1 MNNVPTDQLNN
12 NYDDEID
19 LRELFHVLWDKI
31 FYIGAITSIF
41 SLISIIYALMLP
53 NIYQSQA
60 VMMPM
65 EANQGMSGMLGQY
78 SGMASLAGISLPSES
93 GSKAQEAIARIQ
105 SFEFFSN
112 SFLPHIK
119 LENLMAVKKW
129 NQASNTLTYDAS
141 AFNSESGQWVRKV
154 KPPTS
159 TIPSSQEAYKKQY
172 QAIMSVSEDKKTS
185 FVTLSVEHE
194 SPVIAQQWVEII
206 MDQID
211 QVMRDQDR
219 QTALQSIAYLNSLA
233 PTVNYEEISKA
244 LASLQQEQMK
254 RLMMVEANE
263 NYIFKVLDSPIVPE
277 MKVKPQRS
285 LIVILGT
292 MLGMMLSA
300 LGVLVLHYTRTSSK
314 HHDPGFR

>member
-159 TIPSSQEAYKKQY
+159 TIPSSQKAYQKY
-172 QAIMSVSEDKKTS
+172 QAIMSVNDDKITS
-185 FVTLSVEHE
+185 FITLSVEHQ
-194 SPVIAQQWVEII
+194 SPFVAQQWVEIM

-277 MKVKPQRS
+277 MKVKPKRS

-292 MLGMMLSA
+292 MLGMMLSV
-300 LGVLVLHYTRTSSK
+300 LGVLVWHYTRTSSQ
-314 HHDPGFR
+314 HDEPGFR

>member
-172 QAIMSVSEDKKTS
+172 QEIMSVREDKKTS
-185 FVTLSVEHE
+185 FVTLSVEHQ
-194 SPVIAQQWVEII
+194 SPVIAQQWVEIM

-277 MKVKPQRS
+277 MKVKPKRS

-292 MLGMMLSA
+292 MLGMMLSV

-314 HHDPGFR
+314 HDEPGFR

>member
-12 NYDDEID
+12 NYEDEID

-78 SGMASLAGISLPSES
+78 SGMASLAGVSLPSES

-141 AFNSESGQWVRKV
+141 DFNSESSQWLRKV
-154 KPPTS
+154 
-159 TIPSSQEAYKKQY
+159 PSSQKAYKRYKE
-172 QAIMSVSEDKKTS
+172 IMRIGEDKETS
-185 FVTLSVEHE
+185 FVTFSVEHK
-194 SPVIAQQWVEII
+194 SPFVAQQWVEII
-206 MDQID
+206 MEQID

-219 QTALQSIAYLNSLA
+219 QTAMKSIEYLNSVT
-233 PTVNYEEISKA
+233 PTVNYKEIQQA
-244 LASLQQEQMK
+244 LSSLQQEQMK
-254 RLMMVEANE
+254 RLMMVEAND
-263 NYIFKVLDSPIVPE
+263 NYIFKVLDSPLVPE
-277 MKVKPQRS
+277 VRFKPMRL
-285 LIVILGT
+285 LIVILGS
-292 MLGMMLSA
+292 MLGMMLSV
-300 LGVLVLHYTRTSSK
+300 LGVLVFHYTRKSS
-314 HHDPGFR
+314 

>member
-19 LRELFHVLWDKI
+19 LRELLHVLWDKI

-93 GSKAQEAIARIQ
+93 GSKAQEAIARIE

-141 AFNSESGQWVRKV
+141 AFNSDSGQWLRKV

-159 TIPSSQEAYKKQY
+159 TIPSSQQAYKQY
-172 QAIMSVSEDKKTS
+172 QEIMSVSEDKKTS
-185 FVTLSVEHE
+185 FVTLSVEHK
-194 SPVIAQQWVEII
+194 SPVIAQQWVEIM

-219 QTALQSIAYLNSLA
+219 QSALQSIAYLNSLA
-233 PTVNYEEISKA
+233 PTINYEEIKQA
-244 LASLQQEQMK
+244 LASLQEEQMK
-254 RLMMVEANE
+254 QLMMVEANE

-277 MKVKPQRS
+277 MKVKPKRS

-292 MLGMMLSA
+292 MLGMMLSV
-300 LGVLVLHYTRTSSK
+300 LGVLVLHYTRTSSE
-314 HHDPGFR
+314 HDEPGFR

>member
-1 MNNVPTDQLNN
+1 MNNVPSDQLNN

-41 SLISIIYALMLP
+41 SLISIIYALQLP
-53 NIYQSQA
+53 NIYKSQA
-60 VMMPM
+60 TMMPM

-78 SGMASLAGISLPSES
+78 SGIASLAGISMSSGS

-105 SFEFFSN
+105 SLEFFSN

-119 LENLMAVKKW
+119 LENLMAVEKW

-141 AFNSESGQWVRKV
+141 AFNSESGQWVPEV

-159 TIPSSQEAYKKQY
+159 NIPSSQEAYKQY
-172 QAIMSVSEDKKTS
+172 RAIMSVSEDQATS
-185 FVTLSVEHE
+185 FVTFSVEHK
-194 SPVIAQQWVEII
+194 SPVIAQQWVEILI
-206 MDQID
+206 DQID

-254 RLMMVEANE
+254 RLMMIEANE
-263 NYIFKVLDSPIVPE
+263 NYIFKVLEPPIVPE
-277 MKVKPQRS
+277 TRVKPQRS
-285 LIVILGT
+285 LSVILGT
-292 MLGMMLSA
+292 MLGMMLSV
-300 LGVLVLHYTRTSSK
+300 LGVLVLHYIRTSSE
-314 HHDPGFR
+314 HDEPGFR

>member
-19 LRELFHVLWDKI
+19 LRELFHVLLDKI

-65 EANQGMSGMLGQY
+65 DENKSMRGILGQY
-78 SGMASLAGISLPSES
+78 GGMASLAGISIPSES

-105 SFEFFSN
+105 SLEFFSN
-112 SFLPHIK
+112 YFLPHIK

-129 NQASNTLTYDAS
+129 NQGSNTLTYDAS
-141 AFNSESGQWVRKV
+141 AYNSELGQWVRNV
-154 KPPTS
+154 KLPTLS
-159 TIPSSQEAYKKQY
+159 IPSSQEAYKQY
-172 QAIMSVSEDKKTS
+172 QIIMSVNEDKKTS
-185 FVTLSVEHE
+185 FVTLSVEHK

-211 QVMRDQDR
+211 QVMREQDR
-219 QTALQSIAYLNSLA
+219 QRALQSIAYLNSLA
-233 PTVNYEEISKA
+233 PTVNYEEIKQA

-254 RLMMVEANE
+254 QLMMIEANE
-263 NYIFKVLDSPIVPE
+263 NYIFKVLDSPVVPE
-277 MKVKPQRS
+277 TKAKPKRS

-292 MLGMMLSA
+292 ILGMILSV
-300 LGVLVLHYTRTSSK
+300 LGVLVLHFTRTSSE
-314 HHDPGFR
+314 HD

>member
-65 EANQGMSGMLGQY
+65 EANQGISGMLGQY
-78 SGMASLAGISLPSES
+78 GGMASLAGISLPSES
-93 GSKAQEAIARIQ
+93 GSKAQEAIARIE

-112 SFLPHIK
+112 FFLPQIK
-119 LENLMAVKKW
+119 LENLLAVKKW
-129 NQASNTLTYDAS
+129 NEASDTLTYDES
-141 AFNSESGQWVRKV
+141 AFNKESRQWVRKASSPKSV
-154 KPPTS
+154 
-159 TIPSSQEAYKKQY
+159 IPSSQEAYKKY
-172 QAIMSVSEDKKTS
+172 EEIMSLNEDKKTL

-194 SPVIAQQWVEII
+194 SPFIAQQWVEILV
-206 MDQID
+206 DQID

-219 QTALQSIAYLNSLA
+219 QMAMKSIEYLNSLS
-233 PTVNYEEISKA
+233 PTINYEEIKNA
-244 LASLQQEQMK
+244 LSSLQQEQMK
-254 RLMMVEANE
+254 KLMMIEAND

-277 MKVKPQRS
+277 IKFKPKRA
-285 LIVILGT
+285 LIVMLGT
-292 MLGMMLSA
+292 VLGMMLGV
-300 LGVLVLHYTRTSSK
+300 LGVLAFHYTRTSSK
-314 HHDPGFR
+314 HDEPGFR

>member
-1 MNNVPTDQLNN
+1 MNNIPTDQLNN

-93 GSKAQEAIARIQ
+93 SSKAQEAIARIQ

-141 AFNSESGQWVRKV
+141 AFNSDSGQWLRKV

-159 TIPSSQEAYKKQY
+159 TIPSSQQAYKQY
-172 QAIMSVSEDKKTS
+172 QEIMSVSEDKKTS
-185 FVTLSVEHE
+185 FVTLSVEHK
-194 SPVIAQQWVEII
+194 SPVIAQQWVEIM

-219 QTALQSIAYLNSLA
+219 QSALQSIAYLNSLA
-233 PTVNYEEISKA
+233 PTINYEEIKQA
-244 LASLQQEQMK
+244 LASLQEEQMK
-254 RLMMVEANE
+254 QLMMVEANE

-277 MKVKPQRS
+277 MKVKPKRS

-292 MLGMMLSA
+292 MLGMMLSV
-300 LGVLVLHYTRTSSK
+300 LGVLVLHYTRTSSE
-314 HHDPGFR
+314 HDEPGFR

>member
-78 SGMASLAGISLPSES
+78 SGMASLAGISLPSKS

-159 TIPSSQEAYKKQY
+159 TIPSSQKAYKQY
-172 QAIMSVSEDKKTS
+172 QEIMSVSEDKKTS
-185 FVTLSVEHE
+185 FVTLSVEHQ
-194 SPVIAQQWVEII
+194 SPVIAQQWVEIM

-292 MLGMMLSA
+292 MLGMMLSV
-300 LGVLVLHYTRTSSK
+300 LGVLVLHYTRISSK
-314 HHDPGFR
+314 HDEPGFR

>member
-159 TIPSSQEAYKKQY
+159 TIPSSQKAYKQY

-185 FVTLSVEHE
+185 FVTLSVEHK
-194 SPVIAQQWVEII
+194 SPVIAQQWVEIM

-277 MKVKPQRS
+277 MKVKPKRS

-292 MLGMMLSA
+292 MLGMMLSV
-300 LGVLVLHYTRTSSK
+300 LGVLVWHYTRTSSQ
-314 HHDPGFR
+314 HDEPGVR

>member
-12 NYDDEID
+12 NYDDEVD

-159 TIPSSQEAYKKQY
+159 AIPSSQEAYKQY

-185 FVTLSVEHE
+185 FVTLSVEHK
-194 SPVIAQQWVEII
+194 SPVIAQQWVEIM

-219 QTALQSIAYLNSLA
+219 QTAMKSIEYLNSLA
-233 PTVNYEEISKA
+233 PTVNYEEIKQA

-254 RLMMVEANE
+254 RLMMVEANK

-277 MKVKPQRS
+277 MKVKPKRS

-292 MLGMMLSA
+292 MLGMMLSV
-300 LGVLVLHYTRTSSK
+300 LGVLVLHYTRKSS
-314 HHDPGFR
+314 

>member
-1 MNNVPTDQLNN
+1 MNNVPSDQLNN

-41 SLISIIYALMLP
+41 SLISIIYALQLP
-53 NIYQSQA
+53 NIYKSQA
-60 VMMPM
+60 TMMPM

-78 SGMASLAGISLPSES
+78 SGIASLAGISMSSGS

-105 SFEFFSN
+105 SLEFFSN

-119 LENLMAVKKW
+119 LENLMAVEKW

-141 AFNSESGQWVRKV
+141 AFNSESGQWVPEV

-159 TIPSSQEAYKKQY
+159 NIPSSQEAYKQY
-172 QAIMSVSEDKKTS
+172 RAIMSVSEDQATS
-185 FVTLSVEHE
+185 FVTFSVEHK
-194 SPVIAQQWVEII
+194 SPVIAQQWVEILI
-206 MDQID
+206 DQID

-263 NYIFKVLDSPIVPE
+263 NYIFKVLEPPIVPE
-277 MKVKPQRS
+277 TRVKPQRS
-285 LIVILGT
+285 LSVILGT
-292 MLGMMLSA
+292 MLGMMLSV
-300 LGVLVLHYTRTSSK
+300 LGVLVLHYTRTSSQ
-314 HHDPGFR
+314 HDEPGSR